1 MIKGVSRNCPRFLS
15 LARAVSFRPRRLV
28 AAGVAAPLI
37 KVMPGRA
44 ARPSTR
50 VTGKGSLDMLQMSVD
65 TRAIERRLNS
75 VAKSQL
81 PFAVA
86 LGIND
91 VAGQIKEAEETALAR
106 DLDRPAPFT
115 KRGLAVQRATKR
127 KLSAAVGFKRIQ
139 ADYLALQAT
148 GGTRRAK
155 RRAVVVPVNQRL
167 NKYGNM
173 PKGALKR
180 ALAKPDV
187 FSGTVNGVAGV
198 WQRPKRSKRRTKSG
212 GYGSGRVGTVG
223 ARKGLRLLAA
233 YEDAVKYS
241 PRLKFVPRS
250 HRLAS
255 RTIAP
260 AIAKRLEYAVKTA
273 R

>member
-1 MIKGVSRNCPRFLS
+1 
-15 LARAVSFRPRRLV
+15 
-28 AAGVAAPLI
+28 
-37 KVMPGRA
+37 
-44 ARPSTR
+44 
-50 VTGKGSLDMLQMSVD
+50 MLQMSVD
-65 TRAIERRLNS
+65 TRAIERRLSS

-91 VAGQIKEAEETALAR
+91 VAGQIAEAEQSALER

-115 KRGLAVQRATKR
+115 KRGLTVARASKR
-127 KLSAAVGFKRIQ
+127 KLVGVVGFKRIQ

-155 RRAVVVPVNQRL
+155 RRAVVVPVNQRR

-187 FSGTVNGVAGV
+187 FSGTVRGVAGV
-198 WQRPKRSKRRTKSG
+198 WQRPKRGARRTKLG
-212 GYGSGRVGTVG
+212 GAQSGRVGTVG
-223 ARKGLRLLAA
+223 AQKGLKLLAA
-233 YEDAVKYS
+233 YKSAVDYS
-241 PRLKFVPRS
+241 PRLKFVRRA
-250 HRLAS
+250 HVKAGQQ
-255 RTIAP
+255 IAP
-260 AIAKRLEYAVKTA
+260 AIARRLAQAVRSA